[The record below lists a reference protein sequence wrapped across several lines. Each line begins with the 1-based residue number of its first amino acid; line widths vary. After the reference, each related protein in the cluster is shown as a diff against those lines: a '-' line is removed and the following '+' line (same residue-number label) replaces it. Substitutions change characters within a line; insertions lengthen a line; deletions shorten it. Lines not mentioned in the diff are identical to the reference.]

1 MGKFALL
8 YLICLPRF
16 AVLILISSADF
27 VGLCCRYC
35 WSVFQQPRPR
45 KVPAHAPPPHF
56 AHLNVTFVM
65 HLSQA
70 AALVVVVVTGPE
82 VGFKLLANEF
92 PFAREV
98 SCLQSLLF
106 LLLTLWLPFAPFC
119 LSFWFFFFVP
129 MLHAR
134 TVSKSLLIC
143 CTSGLPTFYYILC
156 VFVDPP
162 NHNAYCFSSTLHL
175 DATHQNKKKKTL
187 AIGTWNR
194 TADEKLPKHNKQ
206 IWAFRWSV
214 HSCGP
219 LNNRLYK

>member
-1 MGKFALL
+1 MWLLSCICRRRLPLSLSSLLGRKLVSNCWQMSFRLRGRFPACSPCCFCCWLSGCLLLLFAL
-8 YLICLPRF
+8 
-16 AVLILISSADF
+16 AS
-27 VGLCCRYC
+27 G
-35 WSVFQQPRPR
+35 
-45 KVPAHAPPPHF
+45 
-56 AHLNVTFVM
+56 
-65 HLSQA
+65 
-70 AALVVVVVTGPE
+70 
-82 VGFKLLANEF
+82 
-92 PFAREV
+92 
-98 SCLQSLLF
+98 
-106 LLLTLWLPFAPFC
+106 
-119 LSFWFFFFVP
+119 FFFFVP

>member
-1 MGKFALL
+1 
-8 YLICLPRF
+8 
-16 AVLILISSADF
+16 
-27 VGLCCRYC
+27 
-35 WSVFQQPRPR
+35 
-45 KVPAHAPPPHF
+45 
-56 AHLNVTFVM
+56 M

-175 DATHQNKKKKTL
+175 DATHQNKKKKHL
-187 AIGTWNR
+187 QLELEIGQPMKNCQNIINKSGR
-194 TADEKLPKHNKQ
+194 FDGLSTAVDLLITDCTNK
-206 IWAFRWSV
+206 
-214 HSCGP
+214 
-219 LNNRLYK
+219 